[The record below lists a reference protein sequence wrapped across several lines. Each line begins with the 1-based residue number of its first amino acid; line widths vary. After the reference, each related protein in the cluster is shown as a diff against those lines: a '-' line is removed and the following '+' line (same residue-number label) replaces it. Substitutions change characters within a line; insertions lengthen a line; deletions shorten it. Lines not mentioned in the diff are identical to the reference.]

1 MIGAQCIKNNN
12 LFLNNLKFI
21 ASEHKIKD
29 YENKIGFLTQEIER
43 LRHVTEEWKGKCSK
57 LEISITEFRVLF
69 EKY

>member
-1 MIGAQCIKNNN
+1 MELNVLKTFNIFIKNI
-12 LFLNNLKFI
+12 FI

-69 EKY
+69 